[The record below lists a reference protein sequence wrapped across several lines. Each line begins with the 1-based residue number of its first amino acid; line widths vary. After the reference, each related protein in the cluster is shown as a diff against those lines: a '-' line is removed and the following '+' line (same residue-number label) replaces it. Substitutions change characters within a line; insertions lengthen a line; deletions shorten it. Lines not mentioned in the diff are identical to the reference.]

1 MKKRVLSAF
10 LALLVFVSICSTNIT
25 PSASAL
31 NVQSVTSATSDLA
44 SEIASGIRAGFIHG
58 CGQSMSHM
66 LDQFIYKTYYKLS
79 RALKRYRLKKYA
91 GYRDLPEAFKNI
103 EKIANNESEIKI
115 YGQAKAKSQCFNALS
130 GCLQRIEDARK
141 GKTDSR
147 NLRGNI
153 VYMVGPSGVGKTTMA
168 KAIANAILNHDEKS
182 SIFIDSA
189 NINGDAELG
198 KQLFKTVMKYD
209 IGEERF
215 TNSFSSNF
223 GIYQKEVESPLLD
236 HILMWPEAVVII
248 DEYDKMKLI
257 SKNAGDKSPNFSELL
272 GLYGPSSDT
281 SSQGSSTNDG
291 GKQDKS
297 ADEILKSIAATG
309 KYRVSFNEI
318 DCSKILFL
326 VTTNETREELEKN
339 FGVNG
344 KTGGGIQRLNVIEF
358 DYLELED
365 CFQIVDD
372 VIQEVNEYLT
382 DKSGYFK
389 LESLIFDDETKAAMA
404 DYIYNNKDMQGRSKF
419 FLQDNILNLFSFS
432 LDKNQGKSFKIKYT
446 SSGVNGQMGTFE
458 KFEVIDMP
466 QD

>member
-1 MKKRVLSAF
+1 M
-10 LALLVFVSICSTNIT
+10 N
-25 PSASAL
+25 
-31 NVQSVTSATSDLA
+31 
-44 SEIASGIRAGFIHG
+44 
-58 CGQSMSHM
+58 GQS
-66 LDQFIYKTYYKLS
+66 
-79 RALKRYRLKKYA
+79 
-91 GYRDLPEAFKNI
+91 
-103 EKIANNESEIKI
+103 
-115 YGQAKAKSQCFNALS
+115 KAKSQCFNALS
-130 GCLQRIEDARK
+130 GCLQRIEDAKK
-141 GKTDSR
+141 GKTDAR

-168 KAIANAILNHDEKS
+168 KAIANAVLNHDEKS

-189 NINGDAELG
+189 NINGDSELG

-257 SKNAGDKSPNFSELL
+257 SKNGGEKIPDFS
-272 GLYGPSSDT
+272 GLFGLSVTNPDA
-281 SSQGSSTNDG
+281 SSQDTSTNDG

-358 DYLELED
+358 NYLELED
-365 CFQIVDD
+365 CYQIVDD
-372 VIQEVNEYLT
+372 IIQESNEYLT

-389 LESLIFDDETKAAMA
+389 LGSLIFDDETKAAMA

-419 FLQDNILNLFSFS
+419 LLKDNILNLFSFS

-466 QD
+466 QN